1 MVGNNIYYF
10 ESCCGNVP
18 SFGISSGETTTPWT
32 NFTPT
37 VGNQYAV
44 IIDGAFSGCVTYS
57 GVTST
62 PLEGLTIYNSRPTFI
77 FYNDCN
83 FCISLYPCFTPA
95 PVNIPVIT
103 GQINECG
110 VITIMPMDVV
120 CVNSNPSSIQSS
132 DGEVSVSI
140 TGGTPPYT
148 VYWSS
153 STNPSMGIH
162 PALNNIPNG
171 TYAATVVD
179 FYGDFTETV
188 YCTIYTSKDCSFGA
202 TITEYI
208 VDECI
213 PTAMSGYTFDITN

>member
-10 ESCCGNVP
+10 SACCQNIS

-44 IIDGAFSGCVTYS
+44 VIDGLFSGCVTYS

-62 PLEGLTIYNSRPTFI
+62 PLEGLTIYNSRPTFYVYGCDI
-77 FYNDCN
+77 
-83 FCISLYPCFTPA
+83 CIQIYPCYTPA
-95 PVNIPVIT
+95 PVHIPVIT

-110 VITIMPMDVV
+110 VITIIPMQVE
-120 CVNSNPSSIQSS
+120 CVSSPPSSAQAS

-162 PALNNIPNG
+162 PALHNIPNG

-188 YCTIYTSKDCSFGA
+188 YCKIFTAKDCSFGA
-202 TITEYI
+202 SITEYI
-208 VDECI
+208 VIECI
-213 PTAMSGYTFDITN
+213 PNNISGYTFDIT

>member
-1 MVGNNIYYF
+1 MIGNNYYYF
-10 ESCCGNVP
+10 SACCGNVQ
-18 SFGISSGETTTPWT
+18 SIGISSGETETPWT

-37 VGNQYAV
+37 PGNQYAV

-62 PLEGLTIYNSRPTFI
+62 PLEGLTIYNANPTFYVYDCDVCIEI
-77 FYNDCN
+77 F
-83 FCISLYPCFTPA
+83 PCYTPT

-110 VITIMPMDVV
+110 VITILPMQVE
-120 CVNSNPSSIQSS
+120 CVSSNPSSSQSS

-153 STNPSMGIH
+153 STNPSIGIH
-162 PALNNIPNG
+162 PALNNLSNG

-179 FYGDFTETV
+179 SYGDFTETV
-188 YCTIYTSKDCSFGA
+188 YCTIFTDKDCSFGA
-202 TITEYI
+202 SITEYI
-208 VDECI
+208 VIECI
-213 PTAMSGYTFDITN
+213 PNNISGYTFDIT

>member
-1 MVGNNIYYF
+1 MIGNNYYYF
-10 ESCCGNVP
+10 SACCGNVQ
-18 SFGISSGETTTPWT
+18 SIGISSGETETPWT

-37 VGNQYAV
+37 PGNQYAV
-44 IIDGAFSGCVTYS
+44 IINGAFSGCVTYS

-62 PLEGLTIYNSRPTFI
+62 PLEGLTIYNSNPTFI
-77 FYNDCN
+77 LFNDCEICKLT
-83 FCISLYPCFTPA
+83 FPCFTPA

-110 VITIMPMDVV
+110 VITILPMQVE
-120 CVNSNPSSIQSS
+120 CVSSNPSSSQSS

-162 PALNNIPNG
+162 PALNNLSNG

-179 FYGDFTETV
+179 SYGDFTETV
-188 YCTIYTSKDCSFGA
+188 YCKIFTDKDCSFGA
-202 TITEYI
+202 SITEFPVI
-208 VDECI
+208 ECI
-213 PTAMSGYTFDITN
+213 PNNITGYTFDIT

>member
-1 MVGNNIYYF
+1 MMENNIYYF
-10 ESCCGNVP
+10 SACCQNIS
-18 SFGISSGETTTPWT
+18 SFGISSGETAWS

-44 IIDGAFSGCVTYS
+44 VLDGLFSGCVTYS
-57 GVTST
+57 GVTTT
-62 PLEGLTIYNSRPTFI
+62 PLEGLTIYNSIPTFYSYDCSTCIEI
-77 FYNDCN
+77 F
-83 FCISLYPCFTPA
+83 PCFTPA

-110 VITIMPMDVV
+110 VITIMPMYVE

-179 FYGDFTETV
+179 SYGDFTETV
-188 YCTIYTSKDCSFGA
+188 YCTIFTDKDCSFSA
-202 TITEYI
+202 SITEYI
-208 VDECI
+208 VIECI
-213 PTAMSGYTFDITN
+213 PNNISGYTFDIT

>member
-1 MVGNNIYYF
+1 MAVDNIYYF

-32 NFTPT
+32 NFIPT
-37 VGNQYAV
+37 VGNPYAV
-44 IIDGAFSGCVTYS
+44 TMTSTFSGCVTYS

-62 PLEGLTIYNSRPTFI
+62 PLEGLTIYNLRPTF
-77 FYNDCN
+77 YSYDCN
-83 FCISLYPCFTPA
+83 TCIEIFPCFTPA

-110 VITIMPMDVV
+110 VITIMPMDVE

-179 FYGDFTETV
+179 SYGDFTETV

-202 TITEYI
+202 SITEYI
-208 VDECI
+208 VIECI
-213 PTAMSGYTFDITN
+213 PNNISGYTFDIT

>member
-18 SFGISSGETTTPWT
+18 SFGISSGETTPSWA

-37 VGNQYAV
+37 VGNQYGV
-44 IIDGAFSGCVTYS
+44 IIPTEFSGCVTYS

-62 PLEGLTIYNSRPTFI
+62 PLEGLTIYNSIPTFI
-77 FYNDCN
+77 LYNDCDICTLN
-83 FCISLYPCFTPA
+83 FPCFTPA
-95 PVNIPVIT
+95 PVNIPIIT

-110 VITIMPMDVV
+110 VITIIPMQVE
-120 CVNSNPSSIQSS
+120 CVSSPPSSIQSS

-179 FYGDFTETV
+179 SYGDFTETV
-188 YCTIYTSKDCSFGA
+188 YCTIYTAKDCSFGA
-202 TITEYI
+202 SITEYI
-208 VDECI
+208 VIECI
-213 PTAMSGYTFDITN
+213 PNNISGYTFDIT